1 MVNKLWSK
9 AIKLCGVIDVAA
21 LSASNFIL
29 SLFVIRELGDVSY
42 AVYMNIFSLLMFLS
56 TLQNAFLNTTLSVK
70 YAKINDY
77 QAKLNKASS
86 LCYVTNVVY
95 LIFVVPVVFLI
106 LKFNIFLIISVYLAF
121 VFYLS
126 RELFRIYNYVF
137 DRRKL
142 IVISALI
149 SFMVTFLGLTALA
162 LVDFKVVKL
171 SYLYSVIALSGVI
184 GLIIL
189 IYRCKFT
196 VPSTTEIKSTLN
208 DIVNVGRW
216 SSVGSLATWA
226 QNNSYT
232 YLATLIVGLEATAAL
247 AVSRLIIMPI
257 NLVASGIY
265 MAEKPQW
272 AKLFSTEKNQLRVKS
287 QKTTAIMVIVVLC
300 YSALALLA
308 LPLIEYI
315 LKVNVDVWL
324 LVFWLFACLVQ
335 SFKFSNSNILIVS
348 EDFKYMAIMGIKVSL
363 AGVFISILLGL
374 YVGAIGIV
382 AGFIIGELLH
392 VHNTQI
398 RIKKHGVLHES

>member
-1 MVNKLWSK
+1 MASKVWSK
-9 AIKLCGVIDVAA
+9 ILKLCGVIDVGA

-29 SLFVIRELGDVSY
+29 SLFVIRVLGDSSY
-42 AVYMNIFSLLMFLS
+42 AIYMNIFSFLMLLS

-70 YAKINDY
+70 YAKINDHKT
-77 QAKLNKASS
+77 KLNKASS
-86 LCYVTNVVY
+86 LCYVANVVY
-95 LIFVVPVVFLI
+95 LIFLVPVIFFMFKL
-106 LKFNIFLIISVYLAF
+106 NIFLVISVYLAF

-137 DRRKL
+137 DRRNL

-149 SFMVTFLGLTALA
+149 SFMVTFLGLAALV

-189 IYRCKFT
+189 IYRCRFT
-196 VPSTTEIKSTLN
+196 VPRATELKSTLN
-208 DIVNVGRW
+208 DVVNVGRW

-232 YLATLIVGLEATAAL
+232 YLAALIIGLEATAAL

-272 AKLFSTEKNQLRVKS
+272 AKLFSIDKKLLRSKS
-287 QKTTAIMVIVVLC
+287 KKTTAIMIVFILC
-300 YSALALLA
+300 YSSLVLIA
-308 LPLIEYI
+308 LPLIEAL
-315 LKVNVDVWL
+315 LKVTINLWIL
-324 LVFWLFACLVQ
+324 LTWFLACLIQ

-348 EDFKYMAIMGIKVSL
+348 EDFKYMALMGVKVSIL
-363 AGVFISILLGL
+363 GVLLSMLLGF
-374 YVGAIGIV
+374 YFGAIGIII
-382 AGFIIGELLH
+382 GFVLGELLH
-392 VHNTQI
+392 VFNTQT
-398 RIKKHGVLHES
+398 RIKRTVFK

>member
-1 MVNKLWSK
+1 MASK
-9 AIKLCGVIDVAA
+9 IWTKTLKLCGVIDVAA

-29 SLFVIRELGDVSY
+29 SLFVIRELGDSNY
-42 AVYMNIFSLLMFLS
+42 AIYMNIFSMLMLLS

-70 YAKINDY
+70 YAKINVHKT
-77 QAKLNKASS
+77 KLNKASS
-86 LCYVTNVVY
+86 LCYVANVVY
-95 LIFVVPVVFLI
+95 LIFLVPVIFLMFK
-106 LKFNIFLIISVYLAF
+106 LNIFLVISVYLAF

-149 SFMVTFLGLTALA
+149 SFMVTLLGLIAPI

-171 SYLYSVIALSGVI
+171 SYIYSVIALSGVI

-196 VPSTTEIKSTLN
+196 VPSAAEIKSTLN
-208 DIVNVGRW
+208 DIVDVGRW

-272 AKLFSTEKNQLRVKS
+272 AKLFSIDKKQLRDKS
-287 QKTTAIMVIVVLC
+287 KKTTAIMIVFVLC
-300 YSALALLA
+300 YLSLVLIA
-308 LPLIEYI
+308 LPLIEAL
-315 LKVNVDVWL
+315 LKVTINLWIL
-324 LVFWLFACLVQ
+324 LTWFLACLIQ

-348 EDFKYMAIMGIKVSL
+348 EDFKYMALMGVEVSFL
-363 AGVFISILLGL
+363 GVLLSTLLGF
-374 YVGAIGIV
+374 YFEAIGIV
-382 AGFIIGELLH
+382 IGFVLGELLH
-392 VHNTQI
+392 VFNTQV
-398 RIKKHGVLHES
+398 RIKNTVF

>member
-1 MVNKLWSK
+1 MASK
-9 AIKLCGVIDVAA
+9 IWTKTLKLCGVIDVAA

-29 SLFVIRELGDVSY
+29 SLFVIRELGDSNY
-42 AVYMNIFSLLMFLS
+42 AIYMNIFSMLMLLS

-70 YAKINDY
+70 YAKINVHKT
-77 QAKLNKASS
+77 KLNKASS
-86 LCYVTNVVY
+86 LCYVANVVY
-95 LIFVVPVVFLI
+95 LIFLVPVIFLMFK
-106 LKFNIFLIISVYLAF
+106 LNIFLVISVYLAF

-149 SFMVTFLGLTALA
+149 SFMVTLLGLIAPI

-196 VPSTTEIKSTLN
+196 VPSAAEIKSTLN
-208 DIVNVGRW
+208 DIVDVGRW

-247 AVSRLIIMPI
+247 AISRLIIMPI

-272 AKLFSTEKNQLRVKS
+272 AKLFSIDKKQL
-287 QKTTAIMVIVVLC
+287 TAIMIVFVLC
-300 YSALALLA
+300 YSSLVLIA
-308 LPLIEYI
+308 LPLIEAL
-315 LKVNVDVWL
+315 LKVTINLWIL
-324 LVFWLFACLVQ
+324 LTWFLACLIQ

-348 EDFKYMAIMGIKVSL
+348 EDFKYMALMGIKVSL
-363 AGVFISILLGL
+363 LGVLLSTLLGF
-374 YVGAIGIV
+374 YFGAIGIV
-382 AGFIIGELLH
+382 IGFVLGELLH
-392 VHNTQI
+392 VFNTQV
-398 RIKKHGVLHES
+398 RIKNTVF

>member
-1 MVNKLWSK
+1 MASK
-9 AIKLCGVIDVAA
+9 IWTKTLKLCGVIDVAA

-29 SLFVIRELGDVSY
+29 SLFVIRELGDSNY
-42 AVYMNIFSLLMFLS
+42 AIYMNIFSMLMLLS

-70 YAKINDY
+70 YAKINVHKT
-77 QAKLNKASS
+77 KLNKASS
-86 LCYVTNVVY
+86 LCYVANVVY
-95 LIFVVPVVFLI
+95 LIFLVPVIFLMFK
-106 LKFNIFLIISVYLAF
+106 LNIFLVISVYLAF

-149 SFMVTFLGLTALA
+149 SFMVTLLGLIAPI

-196 VPSTTEIKSTLN
+196 VPSAAEIKSTLN
-208 DIVNVGRW
+208 DIVDVGRW

-247 AVSRLIIMPI
+247 AISRLIIMPI

-272 AKLFSTEKNQLRVKS
+272 AKLFSIDKKQLR
-287 QKTTAIMVIVVLC
+287 AIMIVFVLC
-300 YSALALLA
+300 YSSLVLIA
-308 LPLIEYI
+308 LPLIEAL
-315 LKVNVDVWL
+315 LKVTINLWIL
-324 LVFWLFACLVQ
+324 LTWFLACLIQ

-348 EDFKYMAIMGIKVSL
+348 EDFKYMALMGIKVSL
-363 AGVFISILLGL
+363 LGVLLSTLLGF
-374 YVGAIGIV
+374 YFGAIGIV
-382 AGFIIGELLH
+382 IGFVLGELLH
-392 VHNTQI
+392 VFNTQV
-398 RIKKHGVLHES
+398 RIKNTVF